1 MYYSFEKSLSFLIK
15 RSILGSVRSSRSHN
29 VWPCVCPAQTCL
41 THSSSLT
48 QSLPFSKMFSLLS
61 LNSLSQI
68 WARRSQKYFVLL
80 EPWDQISQG
89 DVRLNRWM
97 SRVTITIR
105 HLCSPSIFDVT
116 PLCIINNIAISVT
129 HGQQLWRVMI
139 QMIPMSEPWLLK
151 TTSPTGLSQP
161 CGPALSLNGLWK
173 HNTKQILANLSARAL
188 SILSNILNVDRLT
201 I

>member
-1 MYYSFEKSLSFLIK
+1 MYLLNAKILWPHYWLLSGPMHCWPSEGKFWI
-15 RSILGSVRSSRSHN
+15 SR
-29 VWPCVCPAQTCL
+29 ARIT
-41 THSSSLT
+41 
-48 QSLPFSKMFSLLS
+48 FSL
-61 LNSLSQI
+61 QI
-68 WARRSQKYFVLL
+68 
-80 EPWDQISQG
+80 
-89 DVRLNRWM
+89 NRWK

-188 SILSNILNVDRLT
+188 SILSNILNIDRIT